1 MVFLVENGNEVQSHL
16 VNAVHLSGG
25 VTIRDAKPEDAFA
38 IHQVL
43 RNAFEPMISRGYSR
57 IAVKSAVVKPWQIRK
72 RIISGLTVLAAEDGP
87 DIIGTITGIKG
98 RKTMEALS
106 FAVQPEFQNRGIG
119 TELLTLL
126 ENLAIDEDCNKI
138 YALTAWP
145 MIEASRLYLNLGYVQ
160 EGYLRYHYHGED
172 LIVFSKHFSQEE
184 DYAQWSSSTQE
195 YETIQY
201 SWPYWL
207 F

>member
-16 VNAVHLSGG
+16 VDVVHLCEG
-25 VTIRDAKPEDAFA
+25 VTIRDAIPADVFG

-72 RIISGLTVLAAEDGP
+72 RIISGLTVLVAEDGP
-87 DIIGTITGIKG
+87 DVIGTITGIKG
-98 RKTMEALS
+98 RKTMESLS
-106 FAVQPEFQNRGIG
+106 LAVQPEYQNRGIG
-119 TELLTLL
+119 AELLTTL
-126 ENLAIDEDCNKI
+126 EDLAIDEDCNKI

-145 MIEASRLYLNLGYVQ
+145 MIEASRLYLHLGYVQ

-172 LIVFSKHFSQEE
+172 LIVFSKYFSQE
-184 DYAQWSSSTQE
+184 DNTQWSSSTLNC
-195 YETIQY
+195 ETIQY